1 MIASSG
7 MEELVLA
14 NKSDKV
20 GRAFNEITSA
30 SLRASGI
37 VRADMNVRKGI
48 FAKTYARNLDANLK
62 KNNLEAD
69 MSAENVISAIKR

>member
-1 MIASSG
+1 

-20 GRAFNEITSA
+20 GKTFNEITSA
-30 SLRASGI
+30 SLKVSGI

-48 FAKTYARNLDANLK
+48 FVKTYTRNLDANLK

-69 MSAENVISAIKR
+69 MSTENVISAIKR